1 MSAHVLRGGRRLVD
15 IDALVRLNWL
25 IHDCRDYGR
34 MDATAVSVV
43 MVVQTQFLVEVVVVT
58 TQMRIRRRKWRGVK
72 QTQIETIRVVLA
84 RVEGEGER
92 TR

>member
-1 MSAHVLRGGRRLVD
+1 
-15 IDALVRLNWL
+15 
-25 IHDCRDYGR
+25 